1 MTLIKAHNARIRGI
15 SFSCDGLLLSSC
27 GDDKLVKIWST
38 VDRRLQ
44 YTLKQHNN
52 WVRYCEF
59 SPTAT
64 NIVSCDDKVIYIW
77 DLNTKKS
84 IQSYQEHTGVIHQV
98 KFHSLG
104 NTIASCSHDKKIKLY
119 DLRSQHVIQVYEGH
133 EGPVKSIDFHPHCP
147 YLISSS

>member
-1 MTLIKAHNARIRGI
+1 LIKAHNARIRSIG
-15 SFSCDGLLLSSC
+15 FSCDGLLLSTC

-44 YTLKQHNN
+44 YTLKKHEN

-64 NIVSCDDKVIYIW
+64 NIVSCDDKKIIIW
-77 DLNTKKS
+77 DLNTKKP
-84 IQSYQEHTGVIHQV
+84 IQTYQEHNGVIHQA

-104 NTIASCSHDKKIKLY
+104 NCMASCSHDKKIKIY
-119 DLRSQHVIQVYEGH
+119 DLRSQHVIQIYEGH
-133 EGPVKSIDFHPHCP
+133 
-147 YLISSS
+147 